1 MILASPLS
9 DANGYLVISTLF
21 TYARTW
27 VGGDLCYNILSMSEP
42 TNFITVFLGLGLL
55 AAPWLKS
62 FRSDGR
68 QWRPRGS
75 RTGLKTI
82 IPLTLLFVLANL
94 FVLILSW
101 WPANLQNSLH
111 IKSPI
116 LPSVAGPI
124 VGTVFLLAGAV
135 YWFWD
140 LHALRGIGY
149 TWKVEET
156 EPDGGKVEMLFT
168 VGTTASESLD
178 VLTNVAQP

>member
-9 DANGYLVISTLF
+9 DANGYLVISNLF

-27 VGGDLCYNILSMSEP
+27 VGGDLCYTCCLCQNLLIS
-42 TNFITVFLGLGLL
+42 FIVFLGLGLL

-75 RTGLKTI
+75 RLGLKTI
-82 IPLTLLFVLANL
+82 DPLTLLFVLVNL
-94 FVLILSW
+94 LVVILSW
-101 WPANLQNSLH
+101 WPANLQKSLH
-111 IKSPI
+111 TESPI
-116 LPSVAGPI
+116 LPTIAGPI
-124 VGTVFLLAGAV
+124 VGTVFLFTGAV

-140 LHALRGIGY
+140 LHVLRWIGY

-156 EPDGGKVEMLFT
+156 EPDGGKVEMIFT

-178 VLTNVAQP
+178 MLTDVAQP